1 MLALMAV
8 LLAIAARAVWIVW
21 IDSAPV
27 ISGQPSPPPSRPP
40 AGYSGVWPENPPV
53 ETPEPPI
60 AVLVGIGLVGLGLL
74 ARKISWWSR
83 LR

>member
-21 IDSAPV
+21 IDPTPV
-27 ISGQPSPPPSRPP
+27 ISGQPSPPPSPPP

-53 ETPEPPI
+53 EAPEPPI
-60 AVLVGIGLVGLGLL
+60 AVLVGIGLVGVGLL
-74 ARKISWWSR
+74 SR
-83 LR
+83 RSVRWRSR